1 MNINDNSKQEISQPI
16 VTSAVGVQMHPNN
29 SRIKTLYTHLI
40 ANRQADLDGWH
51 KDYMQTTGDMEK
63 VRIALA
69 NKPDITA
76 KSVYAQTSF
85 AGQENPWE
93 SFARHH
99 LYAKE
104 NGVAARGQSVL
115 SEENFRAFI
124 ADHAFRTAL
133 TQLIQTPNKESY
145 QIFVNAWNEMAKRRN
160 AGRNPLLVNRMT
172 GACTL
177 KVSSTAS
184 VSKFMTVY
192 GWLLNE
198 GILPKQSKD
207 ADWFDKNDHLMSWLY
222 TVFLP
227 EQKDDPASKVWLSIF
242 VWELYKNLANPFS
255 LKKQMVRYGAP
266 GTGKTYTA
274 KRDSQL
280 HWEIWAEKKVF
291 DGSTYNLNACRELVQ
306 FHPSYGYEDFIE
318 GLKPVLESGVPVL
331 KLQNGSFKAFCR
343 RAGQWELDVYKI
355 PEVGGKL
362 AEDWSNLMVK
372 QLRPYFSKYLQG
384 NAWAAIEK
392 RQDTEKIADL
402 VPPFFFLID
411 EINRAELS
419 RVLGELMICLEYR
432 GVGGT
437 ITTQYAA
444 LNTPETGMLELENG
458 YRFFV
463 PHNVFVIGTMNTI
476 DRSVE
481 SFDLALRRRFR
492 WERVDPDIQLLRYHL
507 AELDLES
514 EVPGRSWVKL
524 ADDLEKLN
532 ERIHD
537 EDLLGPDYE
546 IGHAYL
552 MNLNYDKSLRHTE
565 VRENVWE
572 DSIRPLLE
580 EYLRG
585 SGRAD
590 TLIPEF
596 ERKFGL

>member
-1 MNINDNSKQEISQPI
+1 MNDDSKQEIPQPI
-16 VTSAVGVQMHPNN
+16 VTSEVGVQMPAAI
-29 SRIKTLYTHLI
+29 SRIKMLYAHLI
-40 ANRQADLDGWH
+40 TNRQADLNGWH
-51 KDYMQTTGDMEK
+51 KDYVQAIDDMVE
-63 VRIALA
+63 VRKALGEES
-69 NKPDITA
+69 DITA
-76 KSVYAQTSF
+76 KKVYTKTSF
-85 AGQENPWE
+85 AGEENPWE
-93 SFARHH
+93 SFARRH
-99 LYAKE
+99 LYNKG
-104 NGVAARGQSVL
+104 NGVADRGQSVL
-115 SEENFRAFI
+115 SKENF
-124 ADHAFRTAL
+124 
-133 TQLIQTPNKESY
+133 
-145 QIFVNAWNEMAKRRN
+145 QIFINNVDFRKAFTELIKSPKKETYQAFENAWSEMAKICKT
-160 AGRNPLLVNRMT
+160 GRNPLLVNRTT

-198 GILPKQSKD
+198 GILPKPSKD
-207 ADWFDKNDHLMSWLY
+207 ADWFDKNEQLMSWLCN
-222 TVFLP
+222 VFLP
-227 EQKDDPASKVWLSIF
+227 GQNDDPASEVWLSIF

-355 PEVGGKL
+355 PEVGEKL

-507 AELDLES
+507 AELDRES
-514 EVPGRSWVKL
+514 GVSGRSWVKL

-532 ERIHD
+532 QRIHD

>member
-1 MNINDNSKQEISQPI
+1 MCPKLLD
-16 VTSAVGVQMHPNN
+16 HH
-29 SRIKTLYTHLI
+29 TLYTYLI
-40 ANRQADLDGWH
+40 TNRQADLNGWR
-51 KDYMQTTGDMEK
+51 KAYDRAIGDMES
-63 VRIALA
+63 VRTALGGES
-69 NKPDITA
+69 DITA
-76 KSVYAQTSF
+76 KTVYEKTSL

-93 SFARHH
+93 IFARQH
-99 LYAKE
+99 LYDKA
-104 NGVAARGQSVL
+104 NGVASRGQSVL
-115 SEENFRAFI
+115 SKENFQTFINDRNFRGAF
-124 ADHAFRTAL
+124 TAL
-133 TQLIQTPNKESY
+133 IKSPEKETY
-145 QIFVNAWNEMAKRRN
+145 KAFDKAWSDMAERHKT
-160 AGRNPLLVNRMT
+160 GQNPLLVNRMT

-177 KVSSTAS
+177 GVSSTAN
-184 VSKFMTVY
+184 VSNFMTVY
-192 GWLLNE
+192 GWLSNE
-198 GILPKQSKD
+198 GLLPEPLTN
-207 ADWFDKNDHLMSWLY
+207 ADWFDKNIHLMKWLHNEFSAEL
-222 TVFLP
+222 T
-227 EQKDDPASKVWLSIF
+227 DGRTSKVWLSIF
-242 VWELYKNLANPFS
+242 VWELFANLANPFS
-255 LKKQMVRYGAP
+255 LKKQVVRYGAP

-291 DGSTYNLNACRELVQ
+291 EGSAYNLNACRELVQ

-343 RAGQWELDVYKI
+343 HAGRWELDVYQI
-355 PEVGGKL
+355 PEDGKKL
-362 AEDWSNLMVK
+362 AEDWSTLMVE
-372 QLRPYFSKYLQG
+372 QLRPHFGKYLQG
-384 NAWAAIEK
+384 DAWAGIEK
-392 RQDTEKIADL
+392 RGDTEKIADL

-432 GVGGT
+432 GVGGA

-444 LNTPETGMLELENG
+444 LNTPKTGMLKIENG

-507 AELDLES
+507 EEQDQKS
-514 EVPGRSWVKL
+514 GISGRHWAKL
-524 ADDLEKLN
+524 ADNLKKLN
-532 ERIHD
+532 ERIHK
-537 EDLLGPDYE
+537 EELLGPDYE

-552 MNLNYDKSLRHTE
+552 MNLNYDASLRHTE

-596 ERKFGL
+596 EIAFRL